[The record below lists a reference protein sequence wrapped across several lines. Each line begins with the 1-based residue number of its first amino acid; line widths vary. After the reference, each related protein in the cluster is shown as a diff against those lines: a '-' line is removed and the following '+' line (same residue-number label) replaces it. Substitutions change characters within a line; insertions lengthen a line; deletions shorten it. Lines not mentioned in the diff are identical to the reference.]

1 MKSCTETEFVW
12 LFNQFNSIN
21 LIRFTD
27 EEESLFTLAG
37 EYKDRKLAIYES
49 TRTSPNRVNNAR

>member
-1 MKSCTETEFVW
+1 MAR
-12 LFNQFNSIN
+12 L
-21 LIRFTD
+21 TD

-49 TRTSPNRVNNAR
+49 IRTREKSVDISR